1 MKVKKPKYEFIDYLF
16 WFLFILFTNPGGIF
30 KAFGEDTSSKGTID
44 SFDFIFVLLLGC
56 FLIASQ
62 RGKINNTNYKKI
74 VKYLIIFGLYY
85 LVVFGFFI
93 PIFKET
99 LDYTPF
105 SFLKKSRKTIYSL
118 FMFVMVYRFYLR
130 SHIIFFKTLVISS
143 IIVLVLFIITAVT
156 GFEILP
162 VSKINRRFVN
172 VDRIFIANEGL
183 MGLLIPMGAVLLV
196 FKSKL
201 KWKKLI
207 LIAYILMFLN
217 YILSITRR
225 DIIGTFVYLFL
236 AMILY
241 NYFQNK
247 ALIPIKKMVT
257 VSFYVVIIGFFISFT
272 FPKYLD
278 AGTAGLQEAANV
290 IQYGQTSS
298 GKKDVRL
305 GFGKE
310 FMQDLIKKNYVFG
323 TGFDNRWRG
332 TGDKAGYETS
342 DYPLLS
348 AIAMYGIIGLLIF
361 LPIYITLVRAVIF
374 DIKFLKKHKMNYN
387 SFDFYIITLFVLYFI
402 YDLLQYMNWFLPV
415 SLSRNFKWY
424 TILSMYFAS
433 RHIFYAKFNS
443 NIKRNRNLKPVTW

>member
-1 MKVKKPKYEFIDYLF
+1 
-16 WFLFILFTNPGGIF
+16 
-30 KAFGEDTSSKGTID
+30 
-44 SFDFIFVLLLGC
+44 
-56 FLIASQ
+56 
-62 RGKINNTNYKKI
+62 
-74 VKYLIIFGLYY
+74 
-85 LVVFGFFI
+85 
-93 PIFKET
+93 
-99 LDYTPF
+99 
-105 SFLKKSRKTIYSL
+105 
-118 FMFVMVYRFYLR
+118 
-130 SHIIFFKTLVISS
+130 
-143 IIVLVLFIITAVT
+143 
-156 GFEILP
+156 
-162 VSKINRRFVN
+162 
-172 VDRIFIANEGL
+172 
-183 MGLLIPMGAVLLV
+183 
-196 FKSKL
+196 
-201 KWKKLI
+201 
-207 LIAYILMFLN
+207 
-217 YILSITRR
+217 
-225 DIIGTFVYLFL
+225 
-236 AMILY
+236 MILY